1 MASGTD
7 HYHVLGVDRAAG
19 APRIR
24 HAYRRL
30 VRRFHPDLNPGD
42 PVAALRYREI
52 HRAWLVLGDP
62 VKRSEYDR
70 AGGSESRPRGAE
82 PAEGY
87 GFAGFDFAAAPSHRV
102 ADLKEILGT
111 QPERPADEE
120 TPADIHSRVRL
131 SFREALEGRSVRLRV
146 ARRRACPACAGQGRI
161 SRDESVPCPACEGR
175 GKRFRRVGHM
185 VFSRSCERC
194 EGQGLLAHAS
204 CDACEGRGS
213 RIRMGQ
219 ELVRVPAGVAD
230 GATLVVAGK
239 GHARPGDA
247 PPGDLRL
254 HVQVESHPL
263 LERRGDNLVCPLPLT
278 LAEAALGGRI
288 QAPTPTGPVTLRL
301 PPGVQPGDRFRVS
314 GKGAR
319 SSRGGGER
327 GDLFFEAR
335 VRIPEVR
342 DDRSRALVEEL
353 ERRNP
358 SAPRAGLAEQFG
370 GGSG

>member
-7 HYHVLGVDRAAG
+7 HYQVLGVDRAAG
-19 APRIR
+19 STRIR
-24 HAYRRL
+24 QAYRKL

-42 PVAALRYREI
+42 PVAASRYQEV

-62 VKRSEYDR
+62 ERRSEYDR
-70 AGGSESRPRGAE
+70 AGGSEARPPE
-82 PAEGY
+82 PEPDGY

-111 QPERPADEE
+111 QPDSPADE
-120 TPADIHSRVRL
+120 AQSDLHSRVRL

-146 ARRRACPACAGQGRI
+146 ARRHACRVCSGHGQVPRDEGVSCPACRGQGR
-161 SRDESVPCPACEGR
+161 C
-175 GKRFRRVGHM
+175 FRRVGRM
-185 VFSRSCERC
+185 VFSRSCEQC
-194 EGQGLLAHAS
+194 EGQGVLAHMS
-204 CDACEGRGS
+204 CDACGGRGN
-213 RIRMGQ
+213 RIRIGR

-230 GATLVVAGK
+230 GATMVVAGK
-239 GHARPGDA
+239 GHERPGAA
-247 PPGDLRL
+247 PPGDLHL
-254 HVQVESHPL
+254 HVQVESHSL

-278 LAEAALGGRI
+278 LSEAALGGRI
-288 QAPTPTGPVTLRL
+288 EAPTPTGPVTLRL
-301 PPGVQPGDRFRVS
+301 PPGVQPGARFRVS

-319 SSRGGGER
+319 SARGGGR
-327 GDLFFEAR
+327 GDLFFEVK

-358 SAPRAGLAEQFG
+358 SSPREGLAEQFG
-370 GGSG
+370 GGSR